1 MLRMI
6 CGIILSGGLSRRF
19 QVSGEPWIDKALYK
33 VGNEPMIRIIYNAL
47 SRVVDRIIIA
57 VNNPER
63 IMSYKSIIPGADYVI
78 DDERLRGPL
87 AGIYSAL
94 NICNGEYAVVVPND
108 MPYITP
114 KILEPLINELRSF
127 DAVTY
132 IYPNGHLENA
142 LVAVKRAT
150 ALQYMDLLISYG
162 RSKIFDLVRGLPK
175 VLFLNPLVH
184 GVELR
189 SLVNV
194 NKRDDLANMVINI
207 NEQLIK
213 NDISIIRNYTIN
225 DVIGSRLSELMGS
238 LWYTVITN
246 DPWPEFRLY
255 AESGLHFLAAHVLLD
270 SVNENVKQLGRR
282 ILTSFG
288 VGKA

>member
-1 MLRMI
+1 MI

-19 QVSGEPWIDKALYK
+19 QVPGEPWVDKALYR
-33 VGNEPMIRIIYNAL
+33 VGNEPMVRLVYNAL
-47 SRVVDRIIIA
+47 SKVADEVIIS
-57 VNNPER
+57 VNDQDKAIN
-63 IMSYKSIIPGADYVI
+63 YKSIIPSAEYVI
-78 DDERLRGPL
+78 DDEKLRGPL

-94 NICNGEYAVVVPND
+94 NKCGGKYAIVVPND

-114 KILEPLINELRSF
+114 KVLEPLINELRNF

-142 LVAVKRAT
+142 LMAVRRTT
-150 ALQYMDLLISYG
+150 ALQYMDSLVIYG
-162 RSKIFDLVRGLPK
+162 RSKIFDLIRGLPK
-175 VLFLNPLVH
+175 ALFLNPLIH
-184 GVELR
+184 GIEIR

-194 NKRDDLANMVINI
+194 NRRDDLTNIVINI

-213 NDISIIRNYTIN
+213 SDISIIRNYTIN
-225 DVIGSRLSELMGS
+225 DVTGSRLSELMGS
-238 LWYTVITN
+238 LWYTIITN

-255 AESGLHFLAAHVLLD
+255 AEAGLHFLAAHVLLD
-270 SVNENVKQLGRR
+270 SANENVKQLGRR
-282 ILTSFG
+282 ILTSLG